1 MVLLQ
6 DDVGFG
12 PSGIP
17 LGSMDGNPTTWQ
29 RLKRVDPRIWD
40 AVLTIGILAFA
51 QLDLWRGREPGATTD
66 QPDLLAAALLL
77 TACVPLYWRRQRPLA
92 AAAIVSSAGIAYGV
106 LQHPSTELILPLA
119 VAAYSAAAFAERSVG
134 QLLVILAAIG
144 AAAVS
149 QSGATVNWVEVASG
163 TFFAVGVPVAFGRVV
178 WNRHRTIERDREQAA
193 RDAVTLERG
202 RIARE
207 LHDIVA
213 HSMSVM
219 VVQAGG
225 ARTVLKRDPD
235 EAERALRAIEESGRL
250 GLAELRRLL
259 AAEGEP
265 TPTFAPQPGLE
276 ALDDLLDRMRAT
288 GLAAELVIEG
298 EARPL
303 PLGVDLSSYR
313 IVQEALTN
321 SLTHGGNGP
330 HARVLLRY
338 TPTSLEIDVTDDGV
352 GAAAVTDGIG
362 RGLIGMRERVA
373 FLDGDIETGPRLGGG
388 FVVRVR
394 IPIDVD
400 GGA

>member
-1 MVLLQ
+1 
-6 DDVGFG
+6 
-12 PSGIP
+12 
-17 LGSMDGNPTTWQ
+17 MDGTGTSWQ
-29 RLKRVDPRIWD
+29 RLKRADPRIWD
-40 AVLTIGILAFA
+40 GLLTCGIVAFA
-51 QLDLWRGREPGATTD
+51 QLDLWRGREPGAPTD
-66 QPDLLAAALLL
+66 RPDLLAAALLL
-77 TACVPLYWRRQRPLA
+77 MACVPLYWRRRRPLA

-119 VAAYSAAAFAERSVG
+119 VAAYSAAAFAPRSVG
-134 QLLVILAAIG
+134 QTLVVLAAVG

-149 QSGATVNWVEVASG
+149 QSDASVNWVEVASG
-163 TFFAVGVPVAFGRVV
+163 TFFMVIVPVAFGRVV

-193 RDAVTLERG
+193 RDAVTRERG

-225 ARTVLKRDPD
+225 ARTVLTRDPD

-259 AAEGEP
+259 AVEGEP
-265 TPTFAPQPGLE
+265 TPSLTPNPGLE
-276 ALDDLLDRMRAT
+276 ALDDLLDRMRAA
-288 GLAAELVIEG
+288 GLAVELVIEG
-298 EARPL
+298 DVRQL
-303 PLGVDLSSYR
+303 PVGVDLSSYR

-321 SLTHGGNGP
+321 SLTHGGDGS

-338 TPTSLEIDVTDDGV
+338 TPTSLEIDVIDDGV
-352 GAAAVTDGIG
+352 GAAADTDGIG

-373 FLDGDIETGPRLGGG
+373 FLAGDIEVGPRPGGG
-388 FVVRVR
+388 FAVRAR
-394 IPIDVD
+394 IPIDVER
-400 GGA
+400 GAQP